1 MVEASKVINKVARET
16 GFPYIPDHL
25 GKWGRS
31 VWGGGKCLF
40 ERSSCLTLWPRGWA
54 LIWGGGL
61 LKYNVYLR
69 TCINA

>member
-31 VWGGGKCLF
+31 VWGGG
-40 ERSSCLTLWPRGWA
+40 
-54 LIWGGGL
+54 GGSA
-61 LKYNVYLR
+61 YLR
-69 TCINA
+69 GAVV